1 MSSREKNQSDFD
13 LETFVGLFDA
23 ALTSDNPAVKKALK
37 NLLLI
42 TTMVQS
48 ELSAEERMKG
58 PLRQVIDDIRDLNRR
73 LERVEDQKIY
83 PQAPVYQPGQM
94 PLVGPSGPNWVSPN
108 TYPNTGNPNW
118 PLGNITCSTGT
129 QNAIDLLKSEDC

>member
-13 LETFVGLFDA
+13 LETFVDLFDA

-58 PLRQVIDDIRDLNRR
+58 PLRQVIDDIRNLNRR

-83 PQAPVYQPGQM
+83 PQTPAM
-94 PLVGPSGPNWVSPN
+94 PLVGPGGPVWTTTSPN
-108 TYPNTGNPNW
+108 TNW
-118 PLGNITCSTGT
+118 PPGSITCSLGA
-129 QNAIDLLKSEDC
+129 QGSVDLIKSEDC

>member
-13 LETFVGLFDA
+13 LETFVDLFDA

-48 ELSAEERMKG
+48 ELSAEERIKG
-58 PLRQVIDDIRDLNRR
+58 PLRQVIDDIGNLNRR
-73 LERVEDQKIY
+73 LNRLEDQNIY
-83 PQAPVYQPGQM
+83 PQGPTYTPSTITPV
-94 PLVGPSGPNWVSPN
+94 VGPGGPFW
-108 TYPNTGNPNW
+108 TTPNTGNPNW
-118 PLGNITCSTGT
+118 PPGNIICSAGT